1 MLFVTP
7 FAATATTPANL
18 STPSVSAGAQL
29 HRRVGDRMRR
39 ETSTTTAAATS
50 ATAAAATAA
59 APTTTA
65 ATATAAAKLVEKFVL
80 VPFVV
85 TAATASRSGQL
96 LLLLRLESS
105 AVQSRPQKPNSSS
118 FSQTGNSN
126 IFLDKEP
133 LMWAGALV

>member
-50 ATAAAATAA
+50 ATAA

-118 FSQTGNSN
+118 FSQSGNSN
-126 IFLDKEP
+126 IFLVKEP
-133 LMWAGALV
+133 

>member
-50 ATAAAATAA
+50 ATAAAATAAAATAA

-118 FSQTGNSN
+118 FSQSGNSN
-126 IFLDKEP
+126 IFLVKEP
-133 LMWAGALV
+133 

>member
-50 ATAAAATAA
+50 ATAA

-118 FSQTGNSN
+118 FSQSGNSN
-126 IFLDKEP
+126 IFLVKEP
-133 LMWAGALV
+133 LMWAGVLV

>member
-50 ATAAAATAA
+50 ATAA

-118 FSQTGNSN
+118 FSQSGNSN
-126 IFLDKEP
+126 IFLVKEP

>member
-50 ATAAAATAA
+50 ATAAA
-59 APTTTA
+59 PTTTA
-65 ATATAAAKLVEKFVL
+65 ATATAAAKLIEKFVL

-118 FSQTGNSN
+118 FSQSGNSN
-126 IFLDKEP
+126 IFLVKEP
-133 LMWAGALV
+133 LMWAGVLV

>member
-118 FSQTGNSN
+118 FSQSGNSN
-126 IFLDKEP
+126 IFLVKEP
-133 LMWAGALV
+133 LMWAGVLV